1 MKRRDFLNLSGLGI
15 LAGTTATTGF
25 TRDANAQEA
34 EGPPENT
41 EPLAFTVPPYL
52 QEPTPESMTVMWLLN
67 RRDNLGWVEYGEG
80 TTLDQKAS
88 TAIDGLVDADDHV
101 HKIRLTN
108 LKAGTRYSYRVMSKV
123 IDSFGAY
130 NVKFGETFSSDTHH
144 FTTPAHDQDT
154 VSCVVYNDVH
164 ENMPLFQSLFDIAS
178 QKPYDFAI
186 FNGDV
191 MNHIDKES
199 QLVDRAL
206 RPFAESFASTIPYVY
221 TRGNHDVRGRYA
233 RQLNEYIASPNDAN
247 FYSFDYGPIH
257 FLVMDLGEDKPD
269 DHKEYGGL
277 VNFGPYREAQRAW
290 LEREIETKAC
300 KRAPFRVLLAHIP
313 MYGKSYTST
322 LCKELWGDL
331 LNKGKIDLHL
341 AGHTH
346 RYKHVPGGQEKLD
359 CPIVIGG
366 GRTAGKAT
374 VMRLTATRKELNLV
388 MTRDDGEIVGT
399 ETLKSGQR
407 G

>member
-1 MKRRDFLNLSGLGI
+1 MNVSGLGI
-15 LAGTTATTGF
+15 FAGATATAGF
-25 TRDANAQEA
+25 TSTAEAQDTD
-34 EGPPENT
+34 GIPEST
-41 EPLAFTVPPYL
+41 KTLAFKVPPYL
-52 QEPTPESMTVMWLLN
+52 QEPAPESMTVMWLLN
-67 RRDNLGWVEYGEG
+67 RRDSLGWVEYGAG
-80 TTLDQKAS
+80 DSLDQKAY

-108 LKAGTRYSYRVMSKV
+108 LTPGTRYRYRVLSKV
-123 IDSFGAY
+123 IDTFGAY
-130 NVKFGETFSSDTHH
+130 DVKFGETLSSETYQ
-144 FTTPAHDQDT
+144 FTTPEHDQES
-154 VSCVVYNDVH
+154 VSCVVYNDIH
-164 ENMPLFQSLFDIAS
+164 ENMPLFQSLFNIAS

-191 MNHIDKES
+191 MNHIDEES

-221 TRGNHDVRGRYA
+221 TRGNHDVRGRFA
-233 RQLNEYIASPNDAN
+233 RQLNDYIASPNDAN

-277 VNFGPYREAQRAW
+277 VNFGPYREAQRLW
-290 LEREIETKAC
+290 LEQEIKTKAC
-300 KRAPFRVLLAHIP
+300 KQAPFRVLIAHIP
-313 MYGKSYTST
+313 MYGKSYSST

-346 RYKHVPGGQEKLD
+346 RYKHVPAGQDTLD
-359 CPIVIGG
+359 CPIMIGG
-366 GRTAGKAT
+366 GRTARKAT
-374 VMRLTATRKELNLV
+374 VMHLTANRKELNLV

-399 ETLKSGQR
+399 ETLRSK
-407 G
+407 